1 VAEAPLVQKA
11 IIRALG
17 LRGIAARPVG
27 SPEQGLELLRKSTES
42 FPMLVVGGVPMTDL
56 RALVRTYHE
65 NNPSGEVVFCADD
78 ETELDADE
86 GPITT
91 LLKPFT
97 LPELLQVVEA
107 RLAEVAPTSRQDP
120 CASPTGRPRD

>member
-1 VAEAPLVQKA
+1 M
-11 IIRALG
+11 
-17 LRGIAARPVG
+17 
-27 SPEQGLELLRKSTES
+27 LL
-42 FPMLVVGGVPMTDL
+42 VGGAPMSDL
-56 RALVRTYHE
+56 QPLIRTFRN

-86 GPITT
+86 GSITT

-107 RLAEVAPTSRQDP
+107 RLAAVAPDSGEDG
-120 CASPTGRPRD
+120 AGRNV